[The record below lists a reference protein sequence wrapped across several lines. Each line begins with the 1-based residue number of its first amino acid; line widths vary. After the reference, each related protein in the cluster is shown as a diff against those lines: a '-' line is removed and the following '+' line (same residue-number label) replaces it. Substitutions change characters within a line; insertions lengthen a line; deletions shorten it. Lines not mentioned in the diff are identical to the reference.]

1 MERTMLKLAKS
12 EQLFQL
18 LKDKIGQMKDG
29 ERFPSVRQL
38 MQEYNVSQFTVGPAL
53 DLLEERKLLTRKV
66 GKGTF
71 VRKDGEQKQY
81 TVYYYM
87 NDWNFD
93 EASETERICRKI
105 ALSRN
110 YNYRRIIYHHSD
122 DVYSQLAFGE
132 ADAII
137 INPARSDLSPAQ
149 VNILKNAPIPVIMI
163 RASLHQL
170 GLNCVGGHN
179 VVTGTMAAE
188 YFLKNGHR
196 KMAIL
201 LSEPFGPTSNEIF
214 DGYSSRIKADGGELT
229 VIDCK
234 TKFGENSQMK
244 AFTELS
250 RYLKSHRA
258 DFTAMFVTSD
268 YSALGAL
275 RALSEFNIRV
285 PEQLSV
291 LGFGGNSSAAL
302 FKPSL
307 SSIVVPLDKMAGGA
321 FDLIDQ
327 ALKERKSHGLTHI
340 VYPEFIERESTTTPV
355 EASKQFKHELI
366 NI

>member
-1 MERTMLKLAKS
+1 MLKLAKS

-18 LKDKIGQMKDG
+18 LKDRIGQMKDG

-53 DLLEERKLLTRKV
+53 DLLEERKLLIRKV

-71 VRKDGEQKQY
+71 VRKNGEQKQY

-93 EASETERICRKI
+93 EASRTERICHKI
-105 ALSRN
+105 AQERN
-110 YNYRRIIYHHSD
+110 YNYRRIIYHHSE
-122 DVYSQLAFGE
+122 DVYSQLPFGE

-137 INPARSDLSPAQ
+137 INPSRSDLSQAQ
-149 VNILKNAPIPVIMI
+149 LNILKNAPIPIIMI
-163 RASLHQL
+163 RATLHQL

-179 VVTGTMAAE
+179 VVAGTMAAE

-201 LSEPFGPTSNEIF
+201 LSEPFSYTSNEIF
-214 DGYSSRIKADGGELT
+214 DGYSSRIKAEGGELT

-234 TKFGENSQMK
+234 TRFGENSQMK

-250 RYLKSHRA
+250 RYLESNHA
-258 DFTAMFVTSD
+258 DFTAMFVASD

-275 RALSEFNIRV
+275 RALSEFNINV

-291 LGFGGNSSAAL
+291 LGFGGNISVAL

-307 SSIVVPLDKMAGGA
+307 SSIVIPLDKMADGA

-327 ALKERKSHGLTHI
+327 ALKEKKLHGLTHI
-340 VYPEFIERESTTTPV
+340 VYPEFIERESTATPV
-355 EASKQFKHELI
+355 ETISQ
-366 NI
+366 